1 MSSRTISNRTA
12 RRAAERKAAKAA
24 AKLQKLQ
31 QNQQPTNQAV
41 AATPVVEPEAQPE
54 AQRQVMSAAAGAS
67 ATFAPTPGFTE
78 ETTIE
83 TETPIRQL
91 SEAQLNANRA
101 NAQKSHGP
109 VTPEGKAKSSL
120 NAVKTGLTGQTVL
133 LPTDDAI
140 AYQAHLDRHF
150 KQESPATDQEHT
162 LVQMIADA
170 EWRILRIPGLEASIH
185 ALGLLKFADLHPD
198 QTDPAARKALI
209 TGEILMA
216 YRRDLTNLALQ
227 ERRLRNQMKSDQAKL
242 KALQDE
248 RIHGTQEKNRIQAR
262 MNEAIKY
269 MNGAKKIWGK
279 FVPLE
284 FGFEFSLDEIEYCDE
299 ILQRT
304 HRMSLKTP
312 CIADLL
318 AQYRSSD
325 TKVKYAA

>member
-24 AKLQKLQ
+24 AKLQK
-31 QNQQPTNQAV
+31 QQPTAP
-41 AATPVVEPEAQPE
+41 AAVVEPEALPQTH
-54 AQRQVMSAAAGAS
+54 AQVMSAAAGAS
-67 ATFAPTPGFTE
+67 VAPSTPTPGFIEEATTE
-78 ETTIE
+78 P
-83 TETPIRQL
+83 TPIRQL

-109 VTPEGKAKSSL
+109 STPAGKAKSSL

-150 KQESPATDQEHT
+150 KQESPATGQEHT

-170 EWRILRIPGLEASIH
+170 EWRLLRIPGLEASIH
-185 ALGLLKFADLHPD
+185 ALGRLKLADLHAD
-198 QTDPAARKALI
+198 QTDPVVRESLI

-216 YRRDLTNLALQ
+216 YRRDLANLALQ

-248 RIHGTQEKNRIQAR
+248 RIHRTEEKARIKSR
-262 MNEAIKY
+262 MNEAINY
-269 MNGAKKIWGK
+269 MHAAKKVWGK
-279 FVPLE
+279 FVPIE
-284 FGFEFSLDEIEYCDE
+284 FGFEFSLDEIEYCNE
-299 ILQRT
+299 ILQST
-304 HRMSLKTP
+304 HRMGLNTP

-318 AQYRSSD
+318 ASRRNSQK
-325 TKVKYAA
+325 KVNLAA